1 MLSYSRSRGA
11 FAGISLEG
19 STVRPDNDANK
30 RIYGKTISAEDI
42 ITESRLH
49 APASAAK
56 LIARLQKASP
66 HLKP

>member
-1 MLSYSRSRGA
+1 V

-30 RIYGKTISAEDI
+30 RIYGKTVSAEDI
-42 ITESRLH
+42 ITESKLH
-49 APASAAK
+49 APASARK
-56 LIARLQKASP
+56 LLARLQKASP